1 MPPCKPTNCLE
12 DNEMKITL
20 DKIETSNSRNDNNNS
35 GNNSNIN
42 ITNKRISKEDISTI
56 DSCIKI
62 LKEHC
67 PKILNIFEIKELIGS
82 GSESKVYKV
91 IYKNTNKEFAMKL
104 ISLENKEKPNMIE
117 LSISNKFKH
126 KNITMFY
133 GFYEIKKKELECIV
147 MEYAKFGNLRDFQK
161 NVLKRNE
168 ISEQLLCYLAFHI
181 LNGLNYCHKCKVTHF
196 DIKPQNI
203 IINEFLE
210 VKLIDFSVSV
220 NYSLIK
226 SKKIKLPFRGTNFY
240 MAPEVI
246 KSKTVNVKDL
256 NKIDLYSFGVI
267 LYSLAFGN
275 YPYGLNSE
283 DSKDY
288 DKIYYKI
295 QNNKLEFKND
305 DNYFSKYFID
315 FLEKLLE
322 KDINKRININQ
333 ALNHYWIKGGN
344 ILNDEKEKTFNTAN
358 FLINLITD
366 HYMNFD
372 NYIKN

>member
-1 MPPCKPTNCLE
+1 
-12 DNEMKITL
+12 
-20 DKIETSNSRNDNNNS
+20 
-35 GNNSNIN
+35 
-42 ITNKRISKEDISTI
+42 
-56 DSCIKI
+56 
-62 LKEHC
+62 
-67 PKILNIFEIKELIGS
+67 
-82 GSESKVYKV
+82 
-91 IYKNTNKEFAMKL
+91 MKL

-126 KNITMFY
+126 KNIIMFY
-133 GFYEIKKKELECIV
+133 GFYEIKKNELECIV

-181 LNGLNYCHKCKVTHF
+181 LNGLNHCHKCKVTHF

-240 MAPEVI
+240 IAPEVI

-344 ILNDEKEKTFNTAN
+344 ILNEEKEKTFNTAN